1 MVRLTRYLL
10 DARQLIC
17 PLPVIRTQERI
28 TTLADGDELEVR
40 ATDPGARHDIPAW
53 SRVHGHQVLADR
65 VEDEEIVI
73 VLRVCKP
80 A

>member
-1 MVRLTRYLL
+1 MTRYFL
-10 DARQLIC
+10 DTRQLIC

-28 TTLADGDELEVR
+28 ATLADGDELEVR
-40 ATDPGARHDIPAW
+40 ASDPGARHDIPAW

-73 VLRVCKP
+73 LLRVCKP